1 MQDSEVK
8 SYVEF
13 VQFLLTS
20 RPSLRERE
28 KVQNLASFF
37 DHIAF
42 DALWFENAQKRIGNL
57 KKPFKSAMIGLCSS
71 KIRFSSVYSTRELSW
86 LNADPLMTIAK

>member
-20 RPSLRERE
+20 RPSLRGRE

-42 DALWFENAQKRIGNL
+42 DGSGL
-57 KKPFKSAMIGLCSS
+57 KMHRNVSEI
-71 KIRFSSVYSTRELSW
+71 
-86 LNADPLMTIAK
+86 